1 MNNVAPAPSSS
12 EGKLR
17 LELGERSYDIL
28 VDTNLLEQAGDLISP
43 LMKGGKVVIVTDSNV
58 APLYLEKLE
67 RDRKSVV

>member
-28 VDTNLLEQAGDLISP
+28 VDTNLLEQAGEIGIGRVKRHTAHGYGL
-43 LMKGGKVVIVTDSNV
+43 TC
-58 APLYLEKLE
+58 
-67 RDRKSVV
+67 